1 MISGILASP
10 GIALGKALL
19 LIEEKIQINKNTIP
33 SKNIQIEIERFLKSR
48 KKTSDQ
54 LKKIKKRTGEIF
66 GQDKEDIF
74 EGHIMLLE
82 DQELEKEVKILIKE
96 KNITADAA
104 VYFIIE
110 EQAQALEKLEDE
122 YLKSRAIDIRD
133 IGKRLLKNIKGIQII
148 DISEINEQ
156 VILIAKDLTP
166 TETTQ
171 INKKNILGFI
181 TDMGGNTSHTSIIAR
196 SLEIPAIVGTKNIT
210 KKVKNGQLIALD
222 AINNSIYIKP
232 NKNLIK
238 NINLLKQ
245 EYKYKKNKL
254 LDKKNIPA
262 ITQDGKKI
270 IIGANV
276 GNIKDIE
283 IAKNSG
289 ADFIGLYRTEF
300 LFMDRTSLPS
310 EEEQFLAYKKA
321 TEIFK
326 NKTIIIRTMDIGGD
340 KNLPYMN
347 LPKEENPFLGWR
359 AIRICMD
366 KREILGTQLRAILR
380 ASAFGKIKIMFP
392 MIISIEEIKV
402 LNLEINKIKKDLEKE
417 EKNFNKNIKIG
428 IMIETPAAAIISNHL
443 SKEVNFFSIGTNDLT
458 QYTLAVDR
466 GNDLISN
473 LYNPMSP
480 AVLQLIYKI
489 IKNSHINGITTS
501 MCGELAGDKCA
512 TMLLIGMGLDSFSMN
527 SSVIPEI
534 KNIIRNTNFERA
546 KTIANKILLKSTYK
560 EILDLIKYKK

>member
-82 DQELEKEVKILIKE
+82 DQELEKEIKILIKE

-110 EQAQALEKLEDE
+110 EQAKALEKLEDE

-133 IGKRLLKNIKGIQII
+133 IGKRLLKNIKGMQII

-210 KKVKNGQLIALD
+210 KKVRSGQLIALD

-238 NINLLKQ
+238 NINLLKK

-254 LDKKNIPA
+254 LDKKNIQA
-262 ITQDGKKI
+262 ITKDGKKI

-321 TEIFK
+321 AEIFK

-366 KREILGTQLRAILR
+366 KREILRTQLRAILR

-392 MIISIEEIKV
+392 MIISVEEIKI
-402 LNLEINKIKKDLEKE
+402 LNSEINKIKTDLEKE
-417 EKNFNKNIKIG
+417 KKNFNKNIKIG

-480 AVLQLIYKI
+480 SVLQFIYKI

-560 EILDLIKYKK
+560 EILDLIKC

>member
-110 EQAQALEKLEDE
+110 EQAKALEKLEDE

-133 IGKRLLKNIKGIQII
+133 IGKRLLKNIKGMQII

-210 KKVKNGQLIALD
+210 KKVRSGQLIALD

-238 NINLLKQ
+238 NINLLKK

-254 LDKKNIPA
+254 LDKKNIQA
-262 ITQDGKKI
+262 ITKDGKKI

-321 TEIFK
+321 AEIFK

-366 KREILGTQLRAILR
+366 KREILRTQLRAILR

-392 MIISIEEIKV
+392 MIISVEEIKI
-402 LNLEINKIKKDLEKE
+402 LNSEINKIKTDLEKE
-417 EKNFNKNIKIG
+417 KTNFNKNIKIG

-480 AVLQLIYKI
+480 SVLQFIYKI

-560 EILDLIKYKK
+560 EILDLIKC